1 MIEGIVNEY
10 REATVD
16 LTLRGPTGHA
26 ERLEFVIDTGFDGGL
41 ILHSS
46 VAAAL
51 GLPYL
56 GGERA
61 MLADGSETLFDTS
74 EALLDWNGSQRLVV
88 VDIADTVSHIGMQ
101 LLEGHELYIHA
112 VPNGRVQITS
122 ISDFLSGDSLE

>member
-16 LTLRGPTGHA
+16 LTLHGPTGHA

-61 MLADGSETLFDTS
+61 MLADGSETLFDIS
-74 EALLDWNGSQRLVV
+74 EALLDTTSSAALSFVPV
-88 VDIADTVSHIGMQ
+88 PPAD
-101 LLEGHELYIHA
+101 
-112 VPNGRVQITS
+112 
-122 ISDFLSGDSLE
+122 